1 MKQCRVYLPGT
12 FDLLHVGH
20 VRLIR
25 NAAKFGQVVVGVN
38 TDQFAARYKRT
49 PVIPMAERIE
59 MLLALRDV
67 HNVVVNEDGED
78 SKPAILLA
86 APRYIVHGDDW
97 TSESYKEQLGVTD
110 DWLAEH
116 NIEILHLPYT
126 EHVSTTGLLKRA
138 NEINFAIHNH
148 RWPS

>member
-1 MKQCRVYLPGT
+1 MKLCTVYVPGT

-20 VRLIR
+20 VRLIQ
-25 NAAKFGQVVVGVN
+25 NASKFGRVIVGVN
-38 TDQFAARYKRT
+38 TDEFAARYKRK
-49 PVIPMAERIE
+49 PVVPMAERIE

-97 TSESYKEQLGVTD
+97 QGESYMEQLGVTPE
-110 DWLAEH
+110 WLAEH
-116 NIEILHLPYT
+116 GIEILYLPYT
-126 EHVSTTGLLKRA
+126 EHVSTTSLLKRA
-138 NEINFAIHNH
+138 NEIDHAAYNF